1 MDEIKSWTCPV
12 CGAASSSFETYW
24 AHESDA
30 DIQGFVGHDKSRQQ
44 IVVAFR
50 GSKTLANWIANLKF
64 ARVDSP
70 FKECHN
76 CMVHKGFLD
85 DYNSIAVELFRVI
98 NDIRA
103 KTGIKRVLVT
113 GHSLG
118 AVLALL
124 TAVDLVIHDGFAEP
138 VLYAFGLPRVGNEE
152 FEKFANSKAAGFRV
166 VHQNDI
172 VPQLPPQGD
181 VGKLFDFHHPP
192 TEVWYR
198 SGEPYK
204 VCDKEGEDPSCQDSV
219 PFLHL
224 SAADHTWYLNMST
237 GCSSKEV
244 PFDDASALAFDED
257 VWRAVRSNNDLKSY
271 VRLL

>member
-1 MDEIKSWTCPV
+1 MWRVALIGLCLVACVSARLGAEPALSYNETLAYEALHFAKVASCNSLDEIKSWTCPV
-12 CGAASSSFETYW
+12 CKAASSSFETYW

-85 DYNSIAVELFRVI
+85 DYNSIAEELFRVI

-138 VLYAFGLPRVGNEE
+138 VLYAFGLPRVGNEGA
-152 FEKFANSKAAGFRV
+152 FCSGL
-166 VHQNDI
+166 I
-172 VPQLPPQGD
+172 GYWQGL
-181 VGKLFDFHHPP
+181 LF
-192 TEVWYR
+192 
-198 SGEPYK
+198 
-204 VCDKEGEDPSCQDSV
+204 
-219 PFLHL
+219 
-224 SAADHTWYLNMST
+224 
-237 GCSSKEV
+237 CSSCFTAIIGV
-244 PFDDASALAFDED
+244 LFF
-257 VWRAVRSNNDLKSY
+257 RIMC
-271 VRLL
+271 

>member
-1 MDEIKSWTCPV
+1 M
-12 CGAASSSFETYW
+12 
-24 AHESDA
+24 
-30 DIQGFVGHDKSRQQ
+30 
-44 IVVAFR
+44 
-50 GSKTLANWIANLKF
+50 
-64 ARVDSP
+64 
-70 FKECHN
+70 
-76 CMVHKGFLD
+76 
-85 DYNSIAVELFRVI
+85 
-98 NDIRA
+98 
-103 KTGIKRVLVT
+103 
-113 GHSLG
+113 
-118 AVLALL
+118 
-124 TAVDLVIHDGFAEP
+124 
-138 VLYAFGLPRVGNEE
+138 
-152 FEKFANSKAAGFRV
+152 
-166 VHQNDI
+166 HQNDI